1 MVKVGFEDCLQQNRK
16 YIFSYEHS
24 VEEVVEEHIPKV
36 VNILTLKKVFG
47 SIDIASFQE
56 DIKLEER
63 KSQTRNFV

>member
-1 MVKVGFEDCLQQNRK
+1 M
-16 YIFSYEHS
+16 
-24 VEEVVEEHIPKV
+24 EEVVEEHIPKV

-63 KSQTRNFV
+63 KSQTRSFV